1 MIKALLQR
9 FRKPK
14 RRTPAQRMRT
24 LHRAEVYYL
33 PITKCGSTYL
43 KNLFYYLDHMTEHP
57 AGIAIHAT
65 PEDLQRAKAGDEE
78 TISQSPYAFT
88 VLRNPVDRFL
98 SLYFDKIYGDGPQNF
113 EDVRRHLEREI
124 ALDLTPNLNAEA
136 HRHNCHLFIDWLAL
150 NLAHKTDQEINS
162 HWRKQS
168 GRLKRVKS
176 LNLQHLTLDGLRWQ
190 LPILLGKVIPDIAQ
204 AMAVV
209 RADNR
214 THKPFSADQ
223 IMDTELRTKIETLYS
238 ADKKNY
244 EAAKNKWQL
253 HAGESEQPAKQTL
266 RVMTAGT
273 LPLYCVTTPKVGC
286 TYLKNLFYFLEHQ
299 KVHDDP
305 LRIHDKSETSV
316 SLTEGGAQ
324 DFAKGA
330 GFFVVRDPADR
341 FFSLY
346 FEKVYSTGPQSF
358 PWVAKRLT
366 ERRDYIAGPGISLE
380 QHRINCLAL
389 LGFLKYHFTKDTVE
403 KTNAH
408 WRPQIET
415 AKKVAGFGL
424 KPLLLEKLDE
434 QLLQIADGR
443 IEGLAD
449 AMAAS
454 ARNTS
459 DRLFTNAELLTPE
472 ISERISALYA
482 SDQAL
487 YERVKSGWDQTGEP
501 PKL

>member
-14 RRTPAQRMRT
+14 RRTPAQRM
-24 LHRAEVYYL
+24 LALQRAEVYYL

-43 KNLFYYLDHMTEHP
+43 KNLFYYLDHAGEHP

-65 PEDLQRAKAGDEE
+65 PEDLQRAETGDEAK
-78 TISQSPYAFT
+78 ILQSPYTFA
-88 VLRNPVDRFL
+88 VLRDPVDRFV

-113 EDVRRHLEREI
+113 KDVRRYLECEI
-124 ALDLTPNLNAEA
+124 DLDLTPNLNLEG
-136 HRHNCHLFIDWLAL
+136 HRKNCHRFIDWLAL

-176 LNLQHLTLDGLRWQ
+176 LNLQHLTLEGLSWQ
-190 LPILLGKVIPDIAQ
+190 LPMLLGDIIPDISQ
-204 AMAVV
+204 AMADV

-214 THKPFSADQ
+214 THKPFKFTE
-223 IMDTELRTKIETLYS
+223 IMDEGLRQKIETLYS

-244 EAAKNKWQL
+244 EAAKAKWQL
-253 HAGESEQPAKQTL
+253 RMVQPMAGDQTL
-266 RVMTAGT
+266 CVMTAGA

-286 TYLKNLFYFLEHQ
+286 TYLKNLFFYLENGKAHPE
-299 KVHDDP
+299 P
-305 LRIHDKSETSV
+305 LRIHDDQEPNISRAVLGVKE
-316 SLTEGGAQ
+316 LAQ
-324 DFAKGA
+324 GIS
-330 GFFVVRDPADR
+330 FFVVRDPVDR

-346 FEKVYSTGPQSF
+346 FEKVYNIGPQSF
-358 PWVAKRLT
+358 PWIAKRLV
-366 ERRDYIAGPGISLE
+366 ERRDYIAGPDISLE
-380 QHRINCLAL
+380 QHRINCIAL
-389 LGFLKYHFTKDTVE
+389 LGFLKYHFTKDTVA

-408 WRPQIET
+408 WRPQVET

-424 KPLLLEKLDE
+424 TPLLLERLDE

-443 IEGLAD
+443 ISGLAE
-449 AMAAS
+449 AMAIS
-454 ARNTS
+454 GRNTS
-459 DRLFTNAELLTPE
+459 DRLFTNAEILTPE
-472 ISERISALYA
+472 IANLISALYA

-487 YERVKSGWDQTGEP
+487 YERVKAGWDQTGQP